1 MSAYSRSGYRWT
13 INEILSLQREFELL
27 GLSIDEIAER
37 HKRTPVAILYKLD
50 QENFADVFNNNLY
63 NKYFDIDKEEV
74 DDLNLHLDNN
84 DSGSESGSDSENDSA
99 YDSDEEYLD
108 GADDEQDED
117 DEEYEEDLVDRVER
131 LEGGISEIK
140 DMIRQMMKTV
150 NNNKSC
156 LSPAYV

>member
-1 MSAYSRSGYRWT
+1 MSTYSRSGYRWT

-37 HKRTPVAILYKLD
+37 HKRTPLAILYKLD

-63 NKYFDIDKEEV
+63 SKYFDTDKEEV
-74 DDLNLHLDNN
+74 DDLNLHLDTN
-84 DSGSESGSDSENDSA
+84 DNVSDIYS
-99 YDSDEEYLD
+99 DSDEEYVD
-108 GADDEQDED
+108 GADDEEEDEEED
-117 DEEYEEDLVDRVER
+117 DEEYVEENLVDRVER

-140 DMIRQMMKTV
+140 NMIREILYTV